1 MLLAT
6 SQKGGA
12 CSRAPRVMPL
22 RSSASVT
29 TPRSE
34 GRTSV
39 TKGSATSTSCRGQR
53 KMDPNSSSVR
63 LSLGPHGMEVSTSK
77 KVISGSS

>member
-1 MLLAT
+1 MLSAT

-12 CSRAPRVMPL
+12 SSRAPRVMPL

-39 TKGSATSTSCRGQR
+39 TKGSATSTSRGQR

-77 KVISGSS
+77 KAISGSS